1 MNVKNAEIIPLVIVV
16 ISAIEYMLFQENGTD
31 GKNYIIQFLVA
42 HVNIVLLVK
51 KDCKKL
57 EIIRINLTE
66 TEYHKK
72 KVAILYKEL
81 TVLNISFQHSFF
93 FSHQPLG

>member
-1 MNVKNAEIIPLVIVV
+1 MNVKNVEIIPLVIVV
-16 ISAIEYMLFQENGTD
+16 ISVIEYMLFQENGID

-57 EIIRINLTE
+57 EIIRINLIE

-72 KVAILYKEL
+72 R
-81 TVLNISFQHSFF
+81 SP
-93 FSHQPLG
+93 FSIKS